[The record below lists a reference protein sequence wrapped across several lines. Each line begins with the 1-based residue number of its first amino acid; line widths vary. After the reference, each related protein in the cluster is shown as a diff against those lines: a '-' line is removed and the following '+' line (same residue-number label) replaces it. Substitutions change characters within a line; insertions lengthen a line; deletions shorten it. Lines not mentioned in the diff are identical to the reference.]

1 MIDGLLRSR
10 IGRVAGAAVLV
21 GAGLVFTSGHDIA
34 FADASAPPPFSSL
47 KNCPG
52 ASGPALGAPRSAAFT
67 PYQVPFKAIIFDG
80 ELKMPPDLVVPHVYA
95 TACGT
100 VQLPQ
105 LTGHITSENILVSP
119 TGTNLYI
126 AGLEA
131 LPATVRFIQGL
142 TATIDLQPAHN
153 GGLDIATTGP
163 TTASV
168 TTLGFTCGVT
178 IDPVLTTKGA
188 GSLQGQPVTGP
199 TEQGQ
204 AEVVSDTFTV
214 PAVVGSDT
222 GSCPPSVAQTFNKVL
237 GLPAAPGVASFVAP
251 FCFDFE
257 LMGINQP
264 PATRNCPWPQS

>member
-1 MIDGLLRSR
+1 MVGLLRSR
-10 IGRVAGAAVLV
+10 AGRIAGAALLVAGVLGFTTV
-21 GAGLVFTSGHDIA
+21 GAQRAS
-34 FADASAPPPFSSL
+34 ADASASPPFSSL

-52 ASGPALGAPRSAAFT
+52 ASGPPLGAPRSAAFT
-67 PYQVPFKAIIFDG
+67 PYEVPFKAIIFDG
-80 ELKMPPDLVVPHVYA
+80 ELRLPPDLVVPHVFA
-95 TACGT
+95 TACGV

-105 LTGHITSENILVSP
+105 LTGHITAANIVVATP
-119 TGTNLYI
+119 NLYV

-131 LPATVRFIQGL
+131 LPASVSFNGL

-153 GGLDIATTGP
+153 GGLDITTTGL

-178 IDPVLTTKGA
+178 LNAVLSTKGDA
-188 GSLQGQPVTGP
+188 SLPGQPVTGP

-204 AEVVSDTFTV
+204 AEVVSHSFAV
-214 PAVVGSDT
+214 PAVVGSNT
-222 GSCPPSVAQTFNKVL
+222 GSCPPSVALTFNKFL

-264 PATRNCPWPQS
+264 PATKSCPWPQS